1 MSTIL
6 TLDRVTKTY
15 PDAAGHDRVVLDDV
29 SWVLDRPTS
38 VAITG
43 PSGSGKSTLL
53 HLIAGIDVPTSG
65 AVSVLGEDIARLADS
80 ERTKL
85 RRDVIGFV
93 FQFFH
98 LLPHL
103 TVEENV
109 ALPALIA
116 GQRAGSVRDRVRDLL
131 GRVGLG
137 DRRRE
142 LVGRLSGGE
151 MQRVAIC
158 RALLRRPRILLAD
171 EPTGNLDRES
181 GYAVLQE
188 MLALVAAE
196 GATLVYVTHSEPLA
210 QLAAEQWRLEAGRLT
225 RT

>member
-6 TLDRVTKTY
+6 SLERVTKSF
-15 PDAAGHDRVVLDDV
+15 PDAAGRDRRVLDAV
-29 SWVLDRPTS
+29 SWALERPTS

-43 PSGSGKSTLL
+43 PSGTGKSTLL

-65 AVSVLGEDIARLADS
+65 TVSLLGNDLARLPDA
-80 ERTKL
+80 ERARL

-116 GQRAGSVRDRVRDLL
+116 GQRVGAVRERILDLL
-131 GRVGLG
+131 ARVGLES
-137 DRRRE
+137 RRRD

-151 MQRVAIC
+151 MQRVAVC
-158 RALLRRPRILLAD
+158 RALLRRPRIILAD
-171 EPTGNLDRES
+171 EPTGNLDRQS
-181 GYAVLQE
+181 GRAVLEE
-188 MLALVAAE
+188 MLSLVDAE

-210 QLAAEQWRLEAGRLT
+210 QLAAEQWRLESGRLT
-225 RT
+225 CT